1 MSILT
6 TPWKAFIRFNRG
18 VLNLPVHW
26 MLWNMLLVMANLV
39 LPLFFL
45 NRVESQVVLATV
57 LASMILMT
65 TLTRLSGFSRLL
77 GLGHV
82 LWIPL
87 LYFLWIR
94 LGEIPANDFFGIW
107 IRVLMALNAASLV
120 IDTVDVIRYIAG
132 DREETIKGL

>member
-18 VLNLPVHW
+18 VFNLPVHW

-39 LPLFFL
+39 LQLFFL

-65 TLTRLSGFSRLL
+65 TLTGLSGFSRLL

-87 LYFLWIR
+87 LYFL
-94 LGEIPANDFFGIW
+94 
-107 IRVLMALNAASLV
+107 
-120 IDTVDVIRYIAG
+120 
-132 DREETIKGL
+132 